1 MYICITE
8 SLYYSAE
15 INTTLQINY
24 IVFFKKEMQKVIF
37 LLKEFLNMILS
48 EIVLIIKPINNNA
61 KQYAQKKKLVA
72 EEIVLSKNL
81 KKLIWWG
88 ESLIY

>member
-88 ESLIY
+88 ESIIY

>member
-48 EIVLIIKPINNNA
+48 EIMLIIKPINNNA